1 MTPIAAYYLY
11 VAVESERAASAVHGI
26 DSRKRRR
33 PLLDRLRVLR
43 VASGG
48 QTRLLRPA

>member
-11 VAVESERAASAVHGI
+11 VALESERAGSAVHGI

-33 PLLDRLRVLR
+33 PLLDRLRGLT
-43 VASGG
+43 VALGG
-48 QTRLLRPA
+48 QTRVPRPA